1 VRAADAAGLPYFK
14 TRPSP
19 TYQRLV
25 GQSVTMVCE
34 AGGDPL
40 PRISWIKVSSL
51 CVHLQIV

>member
-1 VRAADAAGLPYFK
+1 
-14 TRPSP
+14 
-19 TYQRLV
+19 
-25 GQSVTMVCE
+25 VTMVCE